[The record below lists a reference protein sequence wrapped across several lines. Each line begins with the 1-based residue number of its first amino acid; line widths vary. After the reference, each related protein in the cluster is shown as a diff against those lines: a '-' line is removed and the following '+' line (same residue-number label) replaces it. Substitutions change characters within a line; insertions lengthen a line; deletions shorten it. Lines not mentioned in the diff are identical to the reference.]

1 MTTRL
6 KQDYLK
12 RVVPAL
18 TTRFGYKNRHQV
30 PRLLKVV
37 VNMTTKDAV
46 ADTKVLDLISEDVA
60 TITGQRPCR
69 TVAKRAL

>member
-1 MTTRL
+1 MTPRL

-18 TTRFGYKNRHQV
+18 TARFGYKNRHQV

-37 VNMTTKDAV
+37 V
-46 ADTKVLDLISEDVA
+46 LSLIH
-60 TITGQRPCR
+60 I
-69 TVAKRAL
+69 